1 MSRFTTYAIK
11 EITSSFLFLVILLTG
26 ILWMG
31 QGLRHIDLVTSEN
44 VSLLSYIS
52 YVILLLPKITLLTV
66 PISIF
71 LAILFNVNRFKN
83 DSELIIFWASGKSD
97 SEILLKPVIIF
108 TSFVCLLM
116 LLMSIF
122 VTPMSLNEIRHK
134 IIDIRS
140 SGIHS
145 SLLKEKKFISP
156 VDTLTIFL
164 QERNGNEING
174 LLSHDLKQYN
184 RPQTYIAQNGKLI
197 SDENRKI
204 LRLFNGNIQI
214 FDKSQSKISEI
225 AFDTYDLDLMPYSK
239 EENKHIYS
247 DELLTFEIMRN
258 LKGKVIYEFNKYEK
272 EQFAELHTRF
282 ANPIYIFF
290 FAILPLLIIRF
301 AKRPDESWFIA
312 MSLVSFIAF
321 IVQILQITLSNL
333 LVEYSQLVSLVY
345 FFPIIIFLFSEYITS
360 QLIKTV
366 GTSNGVSSSTSA
378 SLALSNKER
387 SVSL

>member
-31 QGLRHIDLVTSEN
+31 QGLRHIDLVTTEN

-71 LAILFNVNRFKN
+71 LAVLFNVNRFKN

-116 LLMSIF
+116 LLMSVF

-174 LLSHDLKQYN
+174 LLIHDLKQYN

-345 FFPIIIFLFSEYITS
+345 FLPIIIFLFSIII
-360 QLIKTV
+360 LFFDNFKLGNIKD
-366 GTSNGVSSSTSA
+366 A
-378 SLALSNKER
+378 
-387 SVSL
+387 